1 MVHDPV
7 AVRFGHAAGEAAA
20 GGGNA
25 RAGMGEAL
33 GEGLGEGLAE
43 GLGESLGASLG
54 ASLGEGRGAAA
65 GATSAPPRAAAA
77 LLLLVLLSLPT
88 LALLAFSLAP
98 PINHDVAAILHYTER
113 WLAGERLYADLF
125 DINPPLVF
133 IVTAL
138 PAALAAAAPISA
150 IAAAQAAI
158 VLLGVWCLWL
168 CWRLAG
174 RDVLPASPRF
184 WVLAVLLPFLGL
196 AFPVEMFGQREHLM
210 LLTTLP
216 YLLLAERRG
225 ASVPVEPRLEMTVA
239 LLAALGFA
247 LKPYFLALPLL
258 VEAQLLLSLRLRA
271 WSRSPTPWLLGAVWL
286 AYGLVIVAAF
296 PAYLT
301 LVVPFAVGV
310 YKRLDTSLLGAAFG
324 LYGLPPLIGLL
335 ALSPFAFRRG
345 ASALSRLVALAA
357 CGAWLAAVAQGK
369 GWPYHMLPAE
379 ALLVL
384 LAGILGAD
392 LLARLLPR
400 EGLPRA
406 GPPLAWLCLA
416 VGFAA
421 AAATREPAGERLA
434 FTQGEVAP
442 LSRLF
447 AAEARGGK
455 VLILSATLAPWF
467 PALNYAGATMAS
479 RFMTMWMIQ
488 GSYRDCEPGE
498 RRYHALRTMSRA
510 ERYAFRAIAAD
521 LVDHRPKLV
530 VVDSLTGIEPCGG
543 RDFDFLAYAMR
554 SPSFAHAFSQY
565 DRIASPL
572 DRLRVY
578 RLREE
583 GAAQAALKGEP

>member
-1 MVHDPV
+1 MT
-7 AVRFGHAAGEAAA
+7 ARLGHAAGAAS
-20 GGGNA
+20 
-25 RAGMGEAL
+25 
-33 GEGLGEGLAE
+33 AE
-43 GLGESLGASLG
+43 RVAPQ
-54 ASLGEGRGAAA
+54 RGV
-65 GATSAPPRAAAA
+65 ATAF
-77 LLLLVLLSLPT
+77 LLVLLSLPT

-133 IVTAL
+133 LVTAL
-138 PAALAAAAPISA
+138 PAALAAMVPISA

-158 VLLGVWCLWL
+158 VLLGVWCCWL

-196 AFPVEMFGQREHLM
+196 AFPVEMLGQREHLI

-225 ASVPVEPRLEMTVA
+225 ASAPVERRLEMTVA
-239 LLAALGFA
+239 VLAALGFA
-247 LKPYFLALPLL
+247 LKPYFLGLPLL
-258 VEAQLLLSLRLRA
+258 IEGQLLLSLRLRA
-271 WSRSPTPWLLGAVWL
+271 WLRSPTPWLLGAVWI
-286 AYGLVIVAAF
+286 AYGAVIVAAF
-296 PAYLT
+296 GAYLT
-301 LVVPFAVGV
+301 LVVPFAFGI

-357 CGAWLAAVAQGK
+357 WGAWLAAVAQGK

-400 EGLPRA
+400 EGLARA

-421 AAATREPAGERLA
+421 AAATREPASERLNYYH
-434 FTQGEVAP
+434 GEVAP
-442 LSRLF
+442 IARLF
-447 AAEARGGK
+447 AEQARSEP

-467 PALNYAGATMAS
+467 PALNYGGATMAS

-488 GSYRDCEPGE
+488 GSYATCPAGAARYRHAGDMPTGE
-498 RRYHALRTMSRA
+498 QF
-510 ERYAFRAIAAD
+510 AFDAIAAD
-521 LVDHRPKLV
+521 LATSRPALV
-530 VVDSLTGIEPCGG
+530 VIDSLTGIEPCGG
-543 RDFDFLAYAMR
+543 RSFDLLEYAIR
-554 SPSFAHAFSQY
+554 HPLFAAAFSQY
-565 DRIASPL
+565 EEIAPPL
-572 DRLRVY
+572 ERLRVF
-578 RLREE
+578 RRGGASPAAVMALE
-583 GAAQAALKGEP
+583 GDQ

>member
-1 MVHDPV
+1 MVHDPMT
-7 AVRFGHAAGEAAA
+7 VRLGHTV
-20 GGGNA
+20 
-25 RAGMGEAL
+25 
-33 GEGLGEGLAE
+33 
-43 GLGESLGASLG
+43 
-54 ASLGEGRGAAA
+54 GAASDEGVA
-65 GATSAPPRAAAA
+65 PKRGVATTR
-77 LLLLVLLSLPT
+77 LLVLLSLPT

-133 IVTAL
+133 LVTAL
-138 PAALAAAAPISA
+138 PVALAAMVPISA

-158 VLLGVWCLWL
+158 VLLGAWCLWL

-225 ASVPVEPRLEMTVA
+225 ASAPVERRLEMTVA
-239 LLAALGFA
+239 VLAALGFA
-247 LKPYFLALPLL
+247 LKPYFLGLPLL
-258 VEAQLLLSLRLRA
+258 IEGQLLLSLRLRA
-271 WSRSPTPWLLGAVWL
+271 WLRSPTPWLLGAVWL
-286 AYGLVIVAAF
+286 AYGAVIVAAF
-296 PAYLT
+296 GAYLT
-301 LVVPFAVGV
+301 LVVPFAFGV
-310 YKRLDTSLLGAAFG
+310 YKRLDSSLLGAAFG

-357 CGAWLAAVAQGK
+357 WGAWLSAVAQGK

-379 ALLVL
+379 ALLLL
-384 LAGILGAD
+384 LAGILCAD
-392 LLARLLPR
+392 LMARLLPR
-400 EGLPRA
+400 EGLSRA

-421 AAATREPAGERLA
+421 AAATREPASDRLNYS
-434 FTQGEVAP
+434 QGEVAP
-442 LSRLF
+442 LARLF
-447 AAEARGGK
+447 AEQARGEP

-467 PALNYAGATMAS
+467 PALNYGGATMAS

-488 GSYRDCEPGE
+488 GSYAACHAGV
-498 RRYHALRTMSRA
+498 RRYRRLREMSRA

-521 LVDHRPKLV
+521 LADRRPRLV
-530 VVDSLTGIEPCGG
+530 VIDSMTGIGPCAG
-543 RDFDFLAYAMR
+543 RSFDFLDYAMR
-554 SPSFAHAFSQY
+554 NPSFANAFSRY
-565 DRIASPL
+565 ERIASPL
-572 DRLRVY
+572 ERLRVF
-578 RLREE
+578 RLRAD
-583 GAAQAALKGEP
+583 GAAAASLKGAP